1 MALVCT
7 VSYIEYIQLNT
18 DAESLIMP
26 PKKMNKLELV
36 LLNNPLLETMKLEKD
51 EEHMS
56 IIFA

>member
-36 LLNNPLLETMKLEKD
+36 LLNNPLLETIKLEKN